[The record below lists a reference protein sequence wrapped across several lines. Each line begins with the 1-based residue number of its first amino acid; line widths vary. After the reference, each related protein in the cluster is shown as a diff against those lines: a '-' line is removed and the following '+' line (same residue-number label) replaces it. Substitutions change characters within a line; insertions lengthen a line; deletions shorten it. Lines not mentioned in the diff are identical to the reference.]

1 MAVKSKPT
9 MFQIREAITKNVCD
23 SGDEQYKVVKDM
35 RANSKLEGDSQLK
48 MVLFVGL
55 ATSHGYT
62 QSDIMLLAHLQKKEY
77 TYKLRKFRRKMA
89 GIDARFKIKIKLINN
104 YLNYR
109 YGFQI
114 KEVARA

>member
-1 MAVKSKPT
+1 MAKSKPT

-23 SGDEQYKVVKDM
+23 CGDEMYTIVKDM

-55 ATSHGYT
+55 AHSYGYT
-62 QSDIMLLAHLQKKEY
+62 QTDIMLLAHLQKKEF

-89 GIDARFKIKIKLINN
+89 GIDARFKTKIKLINN
-104 YLNYR
+104 YLKYR
-109 YGFQI
+109 YGIQI
-114 KEVARA
+114 KEMARA